1 MTIAIAHFDTRE
13 EALKEVR
20 KRKTKPSEEQM
31 LVRYERT
38 GYGNWRVYSVPADF
52 VVDSIA
58 DGPSPALTLPG
69 FQLQKSE
76 WSKYK

>member
-1 MTIAIAHFDTRE
+1 MIPIATAYFDSRE
-13 EALKEVR
+13 EALQEVR
-20 KRKTKPSEEQM
+20 RRKAEPNDDNI

-58 DGPSPALTLPG
+58 DGPSPISRLPS
-69 FQLQKSE
+69 FRPQASDWAK
-76 WSKYK
+76 